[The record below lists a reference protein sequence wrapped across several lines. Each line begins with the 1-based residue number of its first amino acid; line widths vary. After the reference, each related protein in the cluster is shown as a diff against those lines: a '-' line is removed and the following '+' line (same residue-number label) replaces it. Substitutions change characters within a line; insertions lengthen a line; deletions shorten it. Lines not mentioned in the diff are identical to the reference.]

1 MNKDFENT
9 LNAYDA
15 EHDRVWSN
23 LPWFVNQS
31 LAAEEH
37 DEAKTHLSTCLVC
50 RREVV
55 GLNAL
60 QEAISTRRSD
70 PKCESA
76 LDRLHERLDGS
87 ESHTREFP
95 WAAAAVLVIVTGL
108 AGIINLNS
116 GLTGDPIGTN
126 AYSTLGARSIEMID
140 ENIVTARIVFDQ
152 DITELQLR
160 ELLLSAQVELIDG
173 PTPRGA
179 YTIVLPDV
187 RRGADL
193 QSAVGKLRGSKRV
206 LFVEPIV
213 GIGPQD

>member
-37 DEAKTHLSTCLVC
+37 DETKTHLSTCLVC

-60 QEAISTRRSD
+60 QHAISTRRSD

-87 ESHTREFP
+87 ERHTREFP

-193 QSAVGKLRGSKRV
+193 QSALGKLKDSKRV

-213 GIGPQD
+213 GIGP